1 MSIIH
6 FYFLYL
12 YILTIYKYTI
22 ININKGVI
30 IDLLSDL
37 GTWFKFVFTI

>member
-1 MSIIH
+1 MSIIT

-12 YILTIYKYTI
+12 YTLASYKYTI
-22 ININKGVI
+22 INIKRGVI

-37 GTWFKFVFTI
+37 GT